1 MNHVILI
8 GTLKS
13 KEDVQTKKKIT
24 LSVKRTYKN
33 EKGFFETDDITCL
46 LWSGIISKVD
56 NYFNEVNTGK
66 GLKLKRWMLPYFR
79 YVLPVLI
86 IIVFIQGL
94 IG

>member
-1 MNHVILI
+1 SRY
-8 GTLKS
+8 GWG
-13 KEDVQTKKKIT
+13 Q
-24 LSVKRTYKN
+24 
-33 EKGFFETDDITCL
+33 
-46 LWSGIISKVD
+46 D
-56 NYFNEVNTGK
+56 NYLNEVNTGK